1 MEKLTHV
8 ESNDKVVA
16 PEHLQAS
23 GDVLTVHEERDLKRG
38 LSQRHVSMIA
48 LAGAIGTGLFL
59 SLGGSIST
67 GGPRGSLL
75 GYLFIGLIV
84 CAVQFALGE
93 VSTLLPV
100 TGSFVQHAEAITD
113 PALGFALGWTIV
125 YGTWLS
131 IPSEISAICVLFG
144 YWTDVNPSAWIMTFI
159 VLTAL
164 VAYSKIRYFGEIEFV
179 LAILKI
185 LLIVGIIFLGLITAL
200 GGVRGVE
207 RVGFRY
213 WRDPGPFVP
222 YIAEGSWGRFLGFWS
237 VLINAVF
244 SFSGIE
250 SIAMAAAE
258 MKHPRAVIPKACK
271 RVFARVALFYVLA
284 VLVVGMIV
292 PSNDPRLA
300 EDSGTAAT
308 SPFVLATAAAG
319 VKAIPHIVNA
329 VVITS
334 AWSSGNQALL
344 SGSRV
349 LYSLALKGQ
358 APRLFLR
365 TTRWGTPWAAV
376 TTYVLSSFL
385 AFMALSSSAITVFY
399 WFVSLVGC
407 GVLIS
412 WSCVLVNHIRL
423 RMAFRVQGIDPH
435 RLPWHN
441 SWTPYSS
448 AVALFFCIVILLTNG
463 FAVFTKGNWSVSGF
477 ITAYLDIG
485 LVAVVFLGW
494 KLIKKTRW
502 VHLADI
508 PLEEILSAIEAL
520 PEEKVKQSPRPL
532 RFISWLW
539 D

>member
-1 MEKLTHV
+1 V
-8 ESNDKVVA
+8 
-16 PEHLQAS
+16 
-23 GDVLTVHEERDLKRG
+23 VLTT
-38 LSQRHVSMIA
+38 
-48 LAGAIGTGLFL
+48 GAIGTGLFL
-59 SLGGSIST
+59 SLGGSIAT
-67 GGPRGSLL
+67 GGPLGSLL
-75 GYLFIGLIV
+75 GYTFIGLIV

-93 VSTLLPV
+93 VSALLPV
-100 TGSFVQHAEAITD
+100 TGSFVRHAETLSD

-131 IPSEISAICVLFG
+131 IPSEISAICVLFA
-144 YWTDVNPSAWIMTFI
+144 YWSDVNASAWIMTFI

-179 LAILKI
+179 SAILKI
-185 LLIVGIIFLGLITAL
+185 LLIVGIILLGLITAL

-258 MKHPRAVIPKACK
+258 VKNPRAVIPKACK

-358 APRLFLR
+358 APRFFLR
-365 TTRWGTPWAAV
+365 TTRWGTPWACA

-423 RMAFRVQGIDPH
+423 RMAFRVQGVDPH
-435 RLPWHN
+435 RLPWYN
-441 SWTPYSS
+441 SWTRENARVPANPSVLVRRRALLLPPHPPDERIRRVHQGQLVRLGLHHSLPVS
-448 AVALFFCIVILLTNG
+448 APLTS
-463 FAVFTKGNWSVSGF
+463 GNAD
-477 ITAYLDIG
+477 IRDIG
-485 LVAVVFLGW
+485 LVAAVFLGW

-502 VHLADI
+502 VSLSEI

-520 PEEKVKQSPRPL
+520 PEEKEERSRGAV